1 MGFDWSWLRSLVLLL
16 PGEPLNTVYVLKM
29 VMYNVNI
36 VIDNIVDNRYNNNVL
51 ISSWNILDHVSLD
64 SLVLLTRE

>member
-29 VMYNVNI
+29 VMYNVDI

>member
-29 VMYNVNI
+29 VLYNVDI
-36 VIDNIVDNRYNNNVL
+36 VIDVITMY
-51 ISSWNILDHVSLD
+51 
-64 SLVLLTRE
+64 